1 MLSVK
6 ELHLRAALLSAVR
19 SFFSIRAFLE
29 VDTPVRHPVILPE
42 SNIEPLHSGDHFLQS
57 SPEQYMKRLLA
68 HGCTNIFQ
76 LCPCFR
82 GEERGRHHLEEFTML
97 EWYRS
102 GADYGDLMND
112 CRDLLCHIHR
122 QTSALFAEAG
132 LSGVGRYL
140 CLNEGGAVPSWQTI
154 TVEQAFQRWSSVSL
168 VGALDE
174 ERFDEIIVE
183 HIEPKLGRTSP
194 AFLYDYPAS
203 MASLA
208 RNKHDDPSVV
218 ERFELYIR
226 GIEIANGFS
235 ELTDGAEQRRRFEK
249 ELERM
254 AFLSGRTAAMP
265 EAFLKD
271 LEKLDSCAG
280 IAFGVDRLFM
290 LMLGKD
296 DINDAVVFAPLEL

>member
-1 MLSVK
+1 MLSVQ

-19 SFFSIRAFLE
+19 SFFSRRAFLE
-29 VDTPVRHPVILPE
+29 VDTPVRQPVILPE

-82 GEERGRHHLEEFTML
+82 REERGRRHLEEFTML

-102 GADYGDLMND
+102 GADYGDLMDD
-112 CRDLLCHIHR
+112 CHDLVCHIHR
-122 QTSALFAEAG
+122 QTSALFAGAG

-140 CLNEGGAVPSWQTI
+140 CLNEDGGAPPWPKI
-154 TVEQAFQRWSSVSL
+154 TVEQAFQRWSPISL
-168 VGALDE
+168 IGALDE
-174 ERFDEIIVE
+174 ESFDEIVVE
-183 HIEPKLGRTSP
+183 HIEPKLGGTSP
-194 AFLYDYPAS
+194 AFLCDYPAR

-208 RNKHDDPSVV
+208 RKKHDDPSVA
-218 ERFELYIR
+218 ERFELYIA

-235 ELTDGAEQRRRFEK
+235 ELTDGAEQRCRFDE
-249 ELERM
+249 ELERI
-254 AFLSGRTAAMP
+254 AFLSNRTAAMP
-265 EAFLKD
+265 EAFLRD

-296 DINDAVVFAPLEL
+296 DINDAVVFSPLEL